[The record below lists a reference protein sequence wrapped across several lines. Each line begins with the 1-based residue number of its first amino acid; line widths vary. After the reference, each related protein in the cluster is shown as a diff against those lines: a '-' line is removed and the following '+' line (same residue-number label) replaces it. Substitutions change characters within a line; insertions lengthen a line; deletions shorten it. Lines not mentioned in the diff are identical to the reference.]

1 MSGKA
6 VGHGGPVFWGRGSEG
21 RMGQGG
27 TLFHK
32 GVTTRDPRAP
42 RVPSVPRNLSFHF
55 LGEHVFPQ
63 GVGQEGTGV
72 LHFFK

>member
-1 MSGKA
+1 
-6 VGHGGPVFWGRGSEG
+6 
-21 RMGQGG
+21 MGQGG

-72 LHFFK
+72 PRKKSKSNHGYEV